1 MSLTDLPS
9 APPVVVVDNGSDDGT
24 PTMVRDSFPTVDVI
38 PLSRNHGALA
48 RNLGVAV
55 ANTAYVAFAD
65 DDSWWEPGALSAAA
79 EMFESNPRLGV
90 VAAQVRV
97 GPDRRLDPVCR
108 TLAAGK
114 LGRDAEGHP
123 HVLGFVAC
131 GTVVRRVAFL
141 EAGGF
146 DRLLFFLGEEG
157 TLALDM
163 AQRGWELVYASH
175 VVAVHHPGSVS
186 RDTGRRVSRQTRND
200 VLAAVI
206 HRPWKGVARQVS
218 RQGVGLLIDRH
229 VRAGLIQAA
238 AHLPGAVARR
248 RPVSPSIEDARRRAE
263 SSI

>member
-79 EMFESNPRLGV
+79 EMFESNRH
-90 VAAQVRV
+90 
-97 GPDRRLDPVCR
+97 LDPVCR

-229 VRAGLIQAA
+229 VRTGLIQAA